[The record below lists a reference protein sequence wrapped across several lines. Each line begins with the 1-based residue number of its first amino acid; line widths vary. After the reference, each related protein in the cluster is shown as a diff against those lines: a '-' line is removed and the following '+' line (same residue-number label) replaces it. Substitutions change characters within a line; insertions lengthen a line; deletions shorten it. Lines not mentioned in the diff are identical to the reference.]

1 MVDDVK
7 FGELSARSASIQRE
21 LGEFKTDTHKELEEV
36 KKELRDIKL
45 LLSKWKGFVG
55 GIVAVVSL
63 AWGVGVYITN
73 SLTKGID
80 LL

>member
-21 LGEFKTDTHKELEEV
+21 LGEFKNDTQRELENV
-36 KKELRDIKL
+36 KEELRDIKL

-63 AWGVGVYITN
+63 VWGIGVYV
-73 SLTKGID
+73 TKAISNGVD